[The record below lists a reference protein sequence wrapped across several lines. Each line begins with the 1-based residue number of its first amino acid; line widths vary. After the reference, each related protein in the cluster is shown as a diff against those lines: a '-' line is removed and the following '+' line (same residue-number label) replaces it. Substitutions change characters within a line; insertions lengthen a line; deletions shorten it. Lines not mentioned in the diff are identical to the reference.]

1 MSGLQRFGVNTAG
14 RDFAVGDVH
23 GHFTR
28 LHKALD
34 AAGFNPAID
43 RLFSVGD
50 LVDRGPESA
59 EVDTWLAKP
68 WFHAVRG
75 NHEQMAI
82 DAYRFDPDG
91 RVGDQHLANGG
102 AWIYV
107 RSSVEQVCYVQI
119 LADLPLIIEVETPQG
134 LVGIVHAD
142 CPLPSWQMLQ
152 AWANGD
158 MPGLRNVEQAVQWSR
173 SRITQDQAHGVDG
186 VRAVVV
192 GHTPVR
198 RPVILGNVYHIDT
211 GGWMDGHFTL
221 LNLHTLETIPP
232 TDPKLK
238 WDWDQNDDATQ
249 IANDENV
256 SRHVGGD

>member
-1 MSGLQRFGVNTAG
+1 MSGLQSFGINTTG

-28 LHKALD
+28 LQQALD
-34 AAGFNPAID
+34 AAGFNPEID

-75 NHEQMAI
+75 NHEQMVVE
-82 DAYRFDPDG
+82 AYRFDPGG
-91 RVGDQHLANGG
+91 RASDMHVMNGG
-102 AWIYV
+102 AWIYGLP
-107 RSSVEQVCYVQI
+107 SVDRACYAEL
-119 LADLPLIIEVETPQG
+119 LANLPLLIEVETPEG
-134 LVGIVHAD
+134 LIGIVHAD
-142 CPLPSWQMLQ
+142 IPFDD
-152 AWANGD
+152 WAT
-158 MPGLRNVEQAVQWSR
+158 LRNRSESAGWQQVEAMCQWSR
-173 SRITQDQAHGVDG
+173 QRITSENREGIKS

-198 RPVILGNVYHIDT
+198 RPAILGNVYHIDT

-232 TDPKLK
+232 TDPKLS
-238 WDWDQNDDATQ
+238 WDWEDG
-249 IANDENV
+249 
-256 SRHVGGD
+256 RG